1 MKSIFRATAIL
12 SGSSVITILVGL
24 VSAKLMAVLLQ
35 PAGYGYYG
43 LIQSLV
49 AVATLLTGMGLATGL
64 VRQGASAAS
73 RNDEEAITSLRNGAW
88 ALFWAMG
95 VVSMAALILLRGP
108 LSRLC
113 GVNQS
118 NPFTIPMIGLAIL
131 FTIGTNIQTGML
143 NMYHRVEA
151 LGTYAVVNSVVCS
164 AVAVAAVLIWH
175 VRGVLVAVVVG
186 AVASWSVS
194 KIMLHR
200 HVGGSVTRFFRK
212 ETLAAAWSLAQ
223 FGGPFTVSTMVGT
236 GVQLALPI
244 VIFHLL
250 GTESVGYYKASAAVA
265 VGYLG
270 FLVTAMGQDY
280 FPRLSAVKDDPK
292 ALVELI
298 NEQHRLVMLLSI
310 PIILVTLALV
320 PYLIPLVYSRKFYP
334 AVAIL
339 EWQLIGDIFKFSSW
353 TMSYAILA
361 RCKTSIYFFTE
372 SIGGVTTLITTWLG
386 VRLFGLPGL
395 GIASLLMF
403 VIYYGLTWVVIR
415 REVPLV
421 WTASNKKMLAL
432 AVLAAAIIRA
442 LPSTRFGAFR
452 TPVALALAA
461 AATIFS
467 GVVLYRQYLKG
478 KGPDQVVAL
487 ANTSEQETVSIV

>member
-12 SGSSVITILVGL
+12 SGSSVITIFVGL
-24 VSAKLMAVLLQ
+24 ASAKVMALILQ
-35 PAGYGYYG
+35 PTGYGYYG
-43 LIQSLV
+43 LLQSVV
-49 AVATLLTGMGLATGL
+49 AVASLLTGMGLATGL

-73 RNDEEAITSLRNGAW
+73 RNDQEAITSLRNGAW
-88 ALFWAMG
+88 ALFWSMG
-95 VVSMAALILLRGP
+95 AVSMAALILFRGP

-113 GVNQS
+113 GVNHP
-118 NPFTIPMIGLAIL
+118 NTMPIIGLAIL

-143 NMYHRVEA
+143 NTYHRVEA
-151 LGTYAVVNSVVCS
+151 LGTYAVVNSVVC
-164 AVAVAAVLIWH
+164 AMVAVAAVLIWH
-175 VRGVLVAVVVG
+175 SGGILVAVVVG
-186 AVASWSVS
+186 AVVSWAVS
-194 KIMLHR
+194 RALLHR
-200 HVGGSVTRFFRK
+200 HVGGSVSRFFRK
-212 ETLAAAWSLAQ
+212 ETLTAAWSLAQ

-244 VIFHLL
+244 LIFHLL
-250 GTESVGYYKASAAVA
+250 STESVGYYKASAAVA

-280 FPRLSAVKDDPK
+280 FPRLSAVKDNPK

-298 NEQHRLVMLLSI
+298 NEQHRLVMLLAV
-310 PIILVTLALV
+310 PIILGTLALV

-361 RCKTSIYFFTE
+361 RCKTSIYFLTE
-372 SIGGVTTLITTWLG
+372 SLGGITTLITTWVG

-395 GIASLLMF
+395 GIASLMMF

-442 LPSTRFGAFR
+442 LPSTRFAAFR
-452 TPVALALAA
+452 TPVALMLAG

-467 GVVLYRQYLKG
+467 GIVLYRQYTEG
-478 KGPDQVVAL
+478 KSSRRGIESPRV
-487 ANTSEQETVSIV
+487 SEKETVSTV